1 MPGSDITPD
10 LDDEGFLRSIK
21 DWDQAVAKYL
31 ADQASIVLTEA
42 HWQIIYLVREYQN
55 QHGVFPPNRV
65 LIKLIGEKLGREK
78 ASSIFLMRLFTG
90 TPRRYLAMIAGLPKP
105 TNCD

>member
-10 LDDEGFLRSIK
+10 LDDEGFLRSIE
-21 DWDQAVAKYL
+21 DWDQAVAEYL
-31 ADQASIVLTEA
+31 ADQASIVLTET
-42 HWQIIYLVREYQN
+42 HWDIIYLVREYQN
-55 QHGVFPPNRV
+55 KHGVFPPNRV
-65 LIKLIGEKLGREK
+65 LIKLIREKLGREK

-90 TPRRYLAMIAGLPKP
+90 KPRRYLAMIAGLPKP